1 MRPCKSCEVT
11 RISRITIVIQIPGTI
26 TFIFVVQGVLRS
38 NNTRQ
43 KIEMKFERCG
53 NSRSRNL
60 TCKFGTSTHQ
70 VESVNSIENALIAS
84 LRTIFGCRLST
95 LAAPVAAGNRSAFAG

>member
-1 MRPCKSCEVT
+1 MHHDESMARRDKT
-11 RISRITIVIQIPGTI
+11 RDRDNKAHTHTHMIHTYLPQVY
-26 TFIFVVQGVLRS
+26 
-38 NNTRQ
+38 Q

-53 NSRSRNL
+53 NYRSRNL

-70 VESVNSIENALIAS
+70 VEGVNSIENALIAS

-95 LAAPVAAGNRSAFAG
+95 LAAPVTAGNRSAFAG